1 MSLCFVMQCP
11 NSNIGSYGQPSV
23 INMSGSFIALGQ
35 KLFYKFLLCYVICD
49 IDHQFLSTLLNI
61 NSLLIYYRTSE
72 HQPSGG
78 RGSGGLSKSRTVDAF
93 GEGPPPK
100 PKPGRS
106 PSSLSLLESR
116 FRQEPKD
123 PEQPRTGMFSS
134 SFLSGVSSAVSSASI
149 PKFSLFGDEEDAA
162 KQGPKSPGPQQAAS
176 KATRQQGPAKSDTG
190 GSSKPSGAQQVPA
203 KSTPQ
208 SGGPAKSGGLMC
220 PLCKTTELNL
230 QAKDQPPNYSTCT
243 QCKQQVCSL
252 CGFSPPDS
260 EVRFAHTTHIPLNE
274 YIHKDTKVE
283 LIIFILYHRDN

>member
-1 MSLCFVMQCP
+1 MVCHQSQ
-11 NSNIGSYGQPSV
+11 
-23 INMSGSFIALGQ
+23 
-35 KLFYKFLLCYVICD
+35 FLLMK
-49 IDHQFLSTLLNI
+49 I
-61 NSLLIYYRTSE
+61 NSPIHFLLYRYSDQ
-72 HQPSGG
+72 QPSGG

-149 PKFSLFGDEEDAA
+149 PKFSLFGDDEEDTA
-162 KQGPKSPGPQQAAS
+162 KQGPKPPGPQQGPS
-176 KATRQQGPAKSDTG
+176 KGQGQPGQRQGGVPQGPGGKPAGPSPGPGPQQQGPKPKDSGPQQQGPAKTDTG
-190 GSSKPSGAQQVPA
+190 GSGKPSGPQQ
-203 KSTPQ
+203 
-208 SGGPAKSGGLMC
+208 GPAKAVPQPGGTAKPGGLLC
-220 PLCKTTELNL
+220 PLCKSTELNL
-230 QAKDQPPNYSTCT
+230 QAKNQPPNYSTCT

-260 EVRFAHTTHIPLNE
+260 EVRFHHTTHINTSRHQGGD
-274 YIHKDTKVE
+274 Y
-283 LIIFILYHRDN
+283 

>member
-1 MSLCFVMQCP
+1 MDRQSQ
-11 NSNIGSYGQPSV
+11 
-23 INMSGSFIALGQ
+23 
-35 KLFYKFLLCYVICD
+35 FLLVKNKSNFIC
-49 IDHQFLSTLLNI
+49 LL
-61 NSLLIYYRTSE
+61 YRSSE
-72 HQPSGG
+72 HQSGG

-149 PKFSLFGDEEDAA
+149 PKFSLFGDDEEDAA
-162 KQGPKSPGPQQAAS
+162 KQGSKSPGLQQGSSKGQAPSGQRQGSVSQGPGGKPSGPSPGPGPQHQGPKPKDS
-176 KATRQQGPAKSDTG
+176 GPQQQGPAKTDTG
-190 GSSKPSGAQQVPA
+190 GSGKPSGPQQSPA
-203 KSTPQ
+203 KATPQ
-208 SGGPAKSGGLMC
+208 PGGTAKSGQLLC

-230 QAKDQPPNYSTCT
+230 QAKNQPPNYSTCT

-260 EVRFAHTTHIPLNE
+260 EVSFHHTTYTTLNE
-274 YIHKDTKVE
+274 
-283 LIIFILYHRDN
+283 

>member
-1 MSLCFVMQCP
+1 MFQRFQLH
-11 NSNIGSYGQPSV
+11 
-23 INMSGSFIALGQ
+23 
-35 KLFYKFLLCYVICD
+35 YVICG
-49 IDHQFLSTLLNI
+49 IDHQSQFLTERI
-61 NSLLIYYRTSE
+61 NSPIICLLYRSTE
-72 HQPSGG
+72 YQPPGG

-149 PKFSLFGDEEDAA
+149 PKFSLFGDDEEDAA
-162 KQGPKSPGPQQAAS
+162 KQGSKSPGPQQGAS
-176 KATRQQGPAKSDTG
+176 KGQGPPGQKQGAAPQGTGGKPAGPCPGPGTQQQGSKPKDSGPEQQGPAKGLPKDGPQTG
-190 GSSKPSGAQQVPA
+190 GAA
-203 KSTPQ
+203 KT
-208 SGGPAKSGGLMC
+208 GGLLC

-260 EVRFAHTTHIPLNE
+260 EVRFHNTLHITFNK
-274 YIHKDTKVE
+274 YTKTPMW
-283 LIIFILYHRDN
+283 R

>member
-1 MSLCFVMQCP
+1 MFSNLYHTPLFSRVM
-11 NSNIGSYGQPSV
+11 
-23 INMSGSFIALGQ
+23 
-35 KLFYKFLLCYVICD
+35 
-49 IDHQFLSTLLNI
+49 I
-61 NSLLIYYRTSE
+61 NSSLTCLLYRSSE
-72 HQPSGG
+72 HHPSGG

-162 KQGPKSPGPQQAAS
+162 KQGSKTSGPQQASS
-176 KATRQQGPAKSDTG
+176 KGQGPPGQKQGAAPQGPGGKPAGSKPGPGSGKPSGPQQGPAKS
-190 GSSKPSGAQQVPA
+190 
-203 KSTPQ
+203 TPQ
-208 SGGPAKSGGLMC
+208 PGGTAKPGGLLC

-260 EVRFAHTTHIPLNE
+260 EVRFRCTTKISLNE
-274 YIHKDTKVE
+274 YTKTP
-283 LIIFILYHRDN
+283 RWK